1 MEDVSSYREDEN
13 DDKIKYREEIVDSVI
28 GSSANKTWRARYI
41 LLSALFAF
49 IQPAEAQEE
58 PYFKDKTIRIIV
70 GSAPGGGY
78 DAYARLVSDH
88 MRRHIPGNPQIVVQN
103 MPGAGSL
110 VAMNHVANVAA
121 KDGTVIGAINAAMTT
136 QPLLYPDRT
145 KFDPRKMNWI
155 GSTLREFHIG
165 LVRENSPV
173 KTIEDA
179 QKISI
184 PVAGTGGSTSTYP
197 AIANAIL
204 NTKFKMVQ
212 GYQGTAQGML
222 AMERGE
228 VDGIMGI
235 TWASIKATQ
244 AAALRDG
251 KIRLLAQF
259 GVRKHPELP
268 NLPLVIDSAKTPED
282 KAALRLVFSSQEV
295 GRPWVAPE
303 GVPVKTVEILRK
315 AFDDTM
321 ADPEFVADA
330 AKRKLDID
338 PTSGKEL
345 QQVVEDIFKT
355 PPAVVERVK
364 PFLAEAQ

>member
-1 MEDVSSYREDEN
+1 M
-13 DDKIKYREEIVDSVI
+13 K
-28 GSSANKTWRARYI
+28 SAITISAVVGAVLA
-41 LLSALFAF
+41 LL
-49 IQPAEAQEE
+49 QPAQAQED
-58 PYFKDKTIRIIV
+58 YFKDKTVRIIV

-78 DAYARLVSDH
+78 DAYARVVGDH
-88 MRRHIPGNPQIVVQN
+88 LRKHLPGSPQIVIQN

-110 VAMNHVANVAA
+110 VAMNHIANVAA

-136 QPLLYPDRT
+136 QPLIKPDSA

-155 GSTLREFHIG
+155 GSTLREYHIG
-165 LVRENSPV
+165 LVRANSPV

-179 QKISI
+179 QKIEI

-197 AIANAIL
+197 TIANAIL
-204 NTKFKMVQ
+204 NTKFKTIQ

-228 VDGIMGI
+228 VDGVMGI

-251 KIRLLAQF
+251 KIRLMTQF

-268 NLPLVIDSAKTPED
+268 NIPLLLDSAKTEED

-295 GRPWVAPE
+295 GRPWVVPE
-303 GVPVKTVEILRK
+303 GVPPNVVAMLRK
-315 AFDDTM
+315 GFDDTM
-321 ADPEFVADA
+321 NDPEFKADA
-330 AKRKLDID
+330 EKRKLDLD
-338 PTSGKEL
+338 PTSGKDL

-364 PFLAEAQ
+364 PFLQEGGG

>member
-1 MEDVSSYREDEN
+1 MNS
-13 DDKIKYREEIVDSVI
+13 IF
-28 GSSANKTWRARYI
+28 GTWHTRTI
-41 LLSALFAF
+41 FLGALIALA
-49 IQPAEAQEE
+49 QPAAAQEE
-58 PYFKDKTIRIIV
+58 PYFKDKTIRVIV

-78 DAYARLVSDH
+78 DTYARAVSDH

-110 VAMNHVANVAA
+110 VAMNHIANVAP

-136 QPLLYPDRT
+136 QPLIKPET
-145 KFDPRKMNWI
+145 AKFDPRKMNWI

-165 LVRENSPV
+165 LVRAASPV

-179 QKISI
+179 QRVEI

-197 AIANAIL
+197 SIANAIL
-204 NTKFKMVQ
+204 GTKFKTVQ

-228 VDGIMGI
+228 VDGVMGI

-251 KIRLLAQF
+251 KIRLVTQF

-268 NLPLVIDSAKTPED
+268 NVPLVLDSAKTEED

-303 GVPVKTVEILRK
+303 GVPLQIVAILRK
-315 AFDDTM
+315 GFDDTM
-321 ADPEFVADA
+321 ADPEFQADA
-330 AKRKLDID
+330 AKRKLDLE
-338 PTSGKEL
+338 PTTGKEL
-345 QQVVEDIFKT
+345 QEVVENIFKT
-355 PPAVVERVK
+355 PPAVIERVK

>member
-1 MEDVSSYREDEN
+1 M
-13 DDKIKYREEIVDSVI
+13 K
-28 GSSANKTWRARYI
+28 SAITISAVVGAVLA
-41 LLSALFAF
+41 LL
-49 IQPAEAQEE
+49 QPAQAQED
-58 PYFKDKTIRIIV
+58 YFKDKTVRIIV

-78 DAYARLVSDH
+78 DAYARVVGDH
-88 MRRHIPGNPQIVVQN
+88 LRKHLPGSPQIVIQN

-110 VAMNHVANVAA
+110 VAMNHIANVAA

-136 QPLLYPDRT
+136 QPLIKPDSA

-155 GSTLREFHIG
+155 GSTLREYHIG
-165 LVRENSPV
+165 LVRANSPV

-179 QKISI
+179 QKIEI

-197 AIANAIL
+197 TIANAIL
-204 NTKFKMVQ
+204 NTKFKTIQ

-228 VDGIMGI
+228 VDGVMGI

-251 KIRLLAQF
+251 KIRLLTQF

-268 NLPLVIDSAKTPED
+268 NIPLVLDSAKTEED

-295 GRPWVAPE
+295 GRPWVVPE
-303 GVPVKTVEILRK
+303 GVPPNVVAMLRK
-315 AFDDTM
+315 GFDDTM
-321 ADPEFVADA
+321 NDPEFKADA
-330 AKRKLDID
+330 EKRKLDLD
-338 PTSGKEL
+338 PTSGKDL

-364 PFLAEAQ
+364 PFLQEGGG

>member
-1 MEDVSSYREDEN
+1 MKSAT
-13 DDKIKYREEIVDSVI
+13 
-28 GSSANKTWRARYI
+28 GSSALKTWRA
-41 LLSALFAF
+41 LLIVVGVLPALA
-49 IQPAEAQEE
+49 QPAEAQE
-58 PYFKDKTIRIIV
+58 PFFKDKTIRVIV

-110 VAMNHVANVAA
+110 VAMNHIANVAPR
-121 KDGTVIGAINAAMTT
+121 DGMVLGAVNAAMTT
-136 QPLLYPDRT
+136 LPLLKPDQA

-165 LVRENSPV
+165 LVRSDSPV
-173 KTIEDA
+173 KVMADT
-179 QKISI
+179 QKTEI

-197 AIANAIL
+197 VITNAIL
-204 NTKFKMVQ
+204 NTKFKVVH

-228 VDGIMGI
+228 VDGVIGI

-251 KIRLLAQF
+251 KLQVLAQF
-259 GVRKHPELP
+259 ALRKHPELP
-268 NLPLVIDSAKTPED
+268 NVPLVLELAKTPED
-282 KAALRLVFSSQEV
+282 QAAMRLVFSAQEV
-295 GRPWVAPE
+295 GRPWVVPE
-303 GVPVKTVEILRK
+303 GVPAQTVAILRK

-321 ADPEFVADA
+321 ADAEFRADA
-330 AKRKLDID
+330 AKRKLDLD
-338 PTSGKEL
+338 PTRGVEI
-345 QQVVEDIFKT
+345 QAVVEDIFKT
-355 PPAVVERVK
+355 PASVVDRIK
-364 PFLAEAQ
+364 PFLEGGQ

>member
-1 MEDVSSYREDEN
+1 M
-13 DDKIKYREEIVDSVI
+13 DSI
-28 GSSANKTWRARYI
+28 FGTWRSRYI
-41 LLSALFAF
+41 FLGALIALV
-49 IQPAEAQEE
+49 QPAEAQED
-58 PYFKDKTIRIIV
+58 PYFKDKTIRVIV

-110 VAMNHVANVAA
+110 VAMNHLFAVAP
-121 KDGTVIGAINAAMTT
+121 KDGTVLGAINAAMTT
-136 QPLLYPDRT
+136 QPLLFPDRT

-165 LVRENSPV
+165 LVRAASPV

-179 QKISI
+179 QKMEI

-197 AIANAIL
+197 SIANAIL
-204 NTKFKMVQ
+204 GTKFKTVQ

-228 VDGIMGI
+228 VDGVMGI

-251 KIRLLAQF
+251 KIKLVTQF

-268 NLPLVIDSAKTPED
+268 NIPLLLDSAKTPED

-303 GVPVKTVEILRK
+303 GVPPQVVAILRK
-315 AFDDTM
+315 GFDDTM
-321 ADPEFVADA
+321 ADPEFRADA
-330 AKRKLDID
+330 EKRKLDLE

>member
-1 MEDVSSYREDEN
+1 M
-13 DDKIKYREEIVDSVI
+13 K
-28 GSSANKTWRARYI
+28 SAITISAVVGAVLA
-41 LLSALFAF
+41 LL
-49 IQPAEAQEE
+49 QPAQAQED
-58 PYFKDKTIRIIV
+58 YFKDKTVRIIV

-78 DAYARLVSDH
+78 DAYARVVGDH
-88 MRRHIPGNPQIVVQN
+88 LRKHLPGSPQIVIQN

-110 VAMNHVANVAA
+110 VAMNHIANVAA

-136 QPLLYPDRT
+136 QPLIKPDSA

-155 GSTLREFHIG
+155 GSTLREYHIG
-165 LVRENSPV
+165 LVRANSPV

-179 QKISI
+179 QKIEI

-197 AIANAIL
+197 TIANAIL
-204 NTKFKMVQ
+204 NTKFKTIQ

-228 VDGIMGI
+228 VDGVMGI

-251 KIRLLAQF
+251 KIRLLTQF

-268 NLPLVIDSAKTPED
+268 NIPLVLDSAKTEED

-295 GRPWVAPE
+295 GRPWVVPE
-303 GVPVKTVEILRK
+303 GVPPNVVAMLRK
-315 AFDDTM
+315 GFDDTM
-321 ADPEFVADA
+321 NDPEFKADA
-330 AKRKLDID
+330 EKRKLDLD
-338 PTSGKEL
+338 PTSGKDL

-364 PFLAEAQ
+364 PFLQEGGN

>member
-1 MEDVSSYREDEN
+1 MSFVIHPWRGALTLVGVS
-13 DDKIKYREEIVDSVI
+13 
-28 GSSANKTWRARYI
+28 
-41 LLSALFAF
+41 LALFQSA
-49 IQPAEAQEE
+49 QAQEE
-58 PYFKDKTIRIIV
+58 AFFKDKTIRVIV

-110 VAMNHVANVAA
+110 VATNHIANVAP

-136 QPLLYPDRT
+136 QPLLKPDQA

-165 LVRENSPV
+165 LVRANSPV
-173 KTIEDA
+173 KVMADT
-179 QKISI
+179 QKTEI

-197 AIANAIL
+197 VITNAVL
-204 NTKFKMVQ
+204 NTKFKVVQ
-212 GYQGTAQGML
+212 GYQGTAEGML

-228 VDGIMGI
+228 VDGLIGI

-251 KIRLLAQF
+251 KIQVLAQF
-259 GVRKHPELP
+259 GLRKHPELP
-268 NLPLVIDSAKTPED
+268 NVPLVLDLAKTPED
-282 KAALRLVFSSQEV
+282 EAAMRLVFSSQEV
-295 GRPWVAPE
+295 GRPWVVPE
-303 GVPVKTVEILRK
+303 GVPAKTVAVLRK

-321 ADPEFVADA
+321 ADPEFRAEA
-330 AKRKLDID
+330 AKRKLDLD
-338 PTSGKEL
+338 PTPGAEIQK
-345 QQVVEDIFKT
+345 VVEDIYKT
-355 PPAVVERVK
+355 PAKVVERIK
-364 PFLAEAQ
+364 PFLEQTAQ

>member
-1 MEDVSSYREDEN
+1 M
-13 DDKIKYREEIVDSVI
+13 KSVVTT
-28 GSSANKTWRARYI
+28 SAVIAGVVVAM
-41 LLSALFAF
+41 L
-49 IQPAEAQEE
+49 QPAQVQADD
-58 PYFKDKTIRIIV
+58 YYKDKTIRIIV

-78 DAYARLVSDH
+78 DAYARLVGDH
-88 MRRHIPGNPQIVVQN
+88 MRRHIPGNPQIVIQN

-110 VAMNHVANVAA
+110 VAMNHIANVAP

-136 QPLLYPDRT
+136 QPLIKPDSA
-145 KFDPRKMNWI
+145 KFDPRKMHWI
-155 GSTLREFHIG
+155 GSTLREYHIG
-165 LVRENSPV
+165 LLRANSPV

-179 QKISI
+179 QRVEI

-197 AIANAIL
+197 TIANAIL
-204 NTKFKMVQ
+204 NTKFKTIQ

-228 VDGIMGI
+228 VDGVMGI

-251 KIRLLAQF
+251 KIRLMTQF

-268 NLPLVIDSAKTPED
+268 NIPLVLDSAKTEED

-295 GRPWVAPE
+295 GRPWVAPD
-303 GVPVKTVEILRK
+303 GVPANVVAILRK
-315 AFDDTM
+315 AFDETM
-321 ADPEFVADA
+321 ADAEFKADA
-330 AKRKLDID
+330 EKRKLDLD
-338 PTSGKEL
+338 PTTGVEL
-345 QQVVEDIFKT
+345 QEVVNNIFKT

-364 PFLAEAQ
+364 PFLAEAGG

>member
-1 MEDVSSYREDEN
+1 MSFVIHPWRGASTLVGVS
-13 DDKIKYREEIVDSVI
+13 
-28 GSSANKTWRARYI
+28 
-41 LLSALFAF
+41 LALFQSAQAQDEAF
-49 IQPAEAQEE
+49 
-58 PYFKDKTIRIIV
+58 FKDKTLRVIV

-78 DAYARLVSDH
+78 DAYARLVSEH

-110 VAMNHVANVAA
+110 VATNHIANVAP

-136 QPLLYPDRT
+136 QPLLKPDQA

-165 LVRENSPV
+165 LVRANSPV
-173 KTIEDA
+173 KVMADT
-179 QKISI
+179 QKTEI

-197 AIANAIL
+197 VITNAVL
-204 NTKFKMVQ
+204 NTKFKVVQ
-212 GYQGTAQGML
+212 GYQGTAEGML

-228 VDGIMGI
+228 VDGVIGI

-251 KIRLLAQF
+251 KIQVLAQF
-259 GVRKHPELP
+259 GLRKHPELP
-268 NLPLVIDSAKTPED
+268 NVPLVLDLAKTPED
-282 KAALRLVFSSQEV
+282 EAAMRFVFSSQEV

-303 GVPVKTVEILRK
+303 GVPEKTVAILRK

-321 ADPEFVADA
+321 ADPEFRADA
-330 AKRKLDID
+330 VKRKLDLD
-338 PTSGKEL
+338 PTPGAEIQK
-345 QQVVEDIFKT
+345 VVEDIYKT
-355 PPAVVERVK
+355 SAKVVERIK
-364 PFLAEAQ
+364 PFLEQTAQ

>member
-1 MEDVSSYREDEN
+1 MEDAFSYPEA
-13 DDKIKYREEIVDSVI
+13 DKKMGGQSM
-28 GSSANKTWRARYI
+28 GSATGNSAIRTWRRPFI
-41 LLSALFAF
+41 LFSALFA
-49 IQPAEAQEE
+49 IVQPAQAQQE
-58 PYFKDKTIRIIV
+58 PFYKDKTLRVIV

-110 VAMNHVANVAA
+110 VAMNHIANVAP

-136 QPLLYPDRT
+136 HPLIKPDSA

-155 GSTLREFHIG
+155 GSTLREYHIG
-165 LVRENSPV
+165 VVRENSPV
-173 KTIEDA
+173 KTVADA
-179 QKISI
+179 QKLEM
-184 PVAGTGGSTSTYP
+184 PVAGTGGSTTTYP
-197 AIANAIL
+197 VIANAIL
-204 NTKFKMVQ
+204 NTKFKVVA

-228 VDGIMGI
+228 VAGVIGI

-268 NLPLVIDSAKTPED
+268 NIPLVLDAAKTPED
-282 KAALRLVFSSQEV
+282 KAALRLVFSSQDV

-303 GVPVKTVEILRK
+303 GLPAQTVAILRK

-321 ADPEFVADA
+321 ADPEFTADA
-330 AKRKLDID
+330 AKRKLDLD
-338 PTSGKEL
+338 PTSGVEI
-345 QQVVEDIFKT
+345 QAVVEDIFKT
-355 PPAVVERVK
+355 PPAVVERIR
-364 PFLAEAQ
+364 PFLEGGN

>member
-1 MEDVSSYREDEN
+1 M
-13 DDKIKYREEIVDSVI
+13 K
-28 GSSANKTWRARYI
+28 SAITISAVVGAVLA
-41 LLSALFAF
+41 LL
-49 IQPAEAQEE
+49 QPAQAQED
-58 PYFKDKTIRIIV
+58 YFKDKTVRIIV

-78 DAYARLVSDH
+78 DAYARVVGDH
-88 MRRHIPGNPQIVVQN
+88 LRKHLPGSPQIVIQN

-110 VAMNHVANVAA
+110 VAMNHIANVAA
-121 KDGTVIGAINAAMTT
+121 NDGTVIGAINAAMTT
-136 QPLLYPDRT
+136 QPLIKPDSA

-155 GSTLREFHIG
+155 GSTLREYHIG
-165 LVRENSPV
+165 LVRANSPV

-179 QKISI
+179 QKIEI

-197 AIANAIL
+197 TIANAIL
-204 NTKFKMVQ
+204 NTKFKTIQ

-228 VDGIMGI
+228 VDGVMGI

-251 KIRLLAQF
+251 KIRLLTQF

-268 NLPLVIDSAKTPED
+268 NIPLVLDSAKTEED

-295 GRPWVAPE
+295 GRPWVVPE
-303 GVPVKTVEILRK
+303 GVPPNVVAMLRK
-315 AFDDTM
+315 GFDDTM
-321 ADPEFVADA
+321 NDPEFKADA
-330 AKRKLDID
+330 EKRKLDLD
-338 PTSGKEL
+338 PTSGKDL

-364 PFLAEAQ
+364 PFLQEGGG